1 MKQILNFAV
10 NTKNG
15 QKLSL
20 TICAVIMASLVIGII
35 LSVPIFWMGNEYEN
49 TWMNSVAPYFFY
61 VFFAY
66 AALMLFLFIPYL
78 WYIGTSEKYEGDARV
93 IMKGMAIFC
102 SIVPGGLIYSFIAKA
117 LIIPSG
123 AHNIIGILVCGM
135 LYLWIVKTI
144 FRKPFSIAQTF
155 IPLS

>member
-1 MKQILNFAV
+1 MKKVLNFAV

-15 QKLSL
+15 QKLFL
-20 TICAVIMASLVIGII
+20 TICAVIMTSLVIGII
-35 LSVPIFWMGNEYEN
+35 LSAPMFWMGNEYEN

-61 VFFAY
+61 AFFAY
-66 AALMLFLFIPYL
+66 AALMLFLFTPYL
-78 WYIGTSEKYEGDARV
+78 WYIGTSKKYEGDARG

-117 LIIPSG
+117 LFIPSG
-123 AHNIIGILVCGM
+123 VHNIVGMLVCGM

-155 IPLS
+155 IPLY